1 MIWPIDGTV
10 STPPTAPK
18 KNPDLEVKD
27 AAIIFDA
34 VWGALQTERGREN
47 MRFPKEIILLGGAP
61 GSGKG
66 TNTAYI
72 CKVRDITA
80 PPIVV
85 SSLLNT
91 PAMQALKAEG
101 HMVGDREVVDILFRE
116 MLDPVYREGV
126 VLDGF
131 PRTKVQ
137 VECIKMLYDKMV
149 SLRRAFQDTPLKVHF
164 KQPIYHIMVLF
175 VDEAESIARQLKRGR
190 EIIAHNEDVKRSG
203 AGELLEERPTDTNED
218 LARNR
223 YRTFKE
229 KTYDALVSL
238 KQIFYYHFI
247 NAQLPLK
254 EVQREILKELEYQS
268 SLELDPRTYDV
279 LRNLPEA
286 AQIVKHARRDLVYRI
301 DRYRLEH
308 PNLFQEVVELIEGKI
323 MPIVQP
329 HAISGRAHVNSE
341 DDLLEDPKALA
352 MLIDI
357 FSERGFYASVDI
369 HRVEIP
375 DRFDLETGHITCRE
389 KKVFRIMVRFKGS
402 EIRRG

>member
-1 MIWPIDGTV
+1 M
-10 STPPTAPK
+10 SAELNKPK
-18 KNPDLEVKD
+18 KSHDLEVKD
-27 AAIIFDA
+27 AQMIFNS
-34 VWGALQTERGREN
+34 VWDALQTERGREN

-66 TNTAYI
+66 TNTKYI
-72 CKVRDITA
+72 CKVRDIQA

-85 SSLLNT
+85 SSLLDS
-91 PAMQALKAEG
+91 PRMEELKAGG
-101 HMVGDREVVDILFRE
+101 HMVGDREVVDILFRKI
-116 MLDPVYREGV
+116 LDPVYREGV

-149 SLRRAFQDTPLKVHF
+149 SLRRAYQDSEYKVHF

-190 EIIAHNEDVKRSG
+190 EIIAHNEEVKRTG
-203 AGELLEERPTDTNED
+203 TGELLEERPTDTNEQ

-247 NAQLPLK
+247 NAQLPLQ
-254 EVQREILKELEYQS
+254 EVQEKIFKELEYQS
-268 SLELDPRTYDV
+268 SLELDPRTYDA

-286 AQIVKHARRDLVYRI
+286 GEIVKHARRDLVYRI

-308 PNLFQEVVELIEGKI
+308 PNLFHEVVTFIEEKI
-323 MPIVQP
+323 IPIVTP
-329 HAISGRAHVNSE
+329 HAISGVAHINSE
-341 DDLLEDPKALA
+341 DSLLDDSRALS

-357 FSERGFYASVDI
+357 FSERGFHASVDL

-375 DRFDLETGHITCRE
+375 DFFDLQTGHITCKE
-389 KKVFRIMVRFKGS
+389 KKVYRITIRFKGS

>member
-1 MIWPIDGTV
+1 MSAPE
-10 STPPTAPK
+10 PAPK

-27 AAIIFDA
+27 AHLIFNS
-34 VWGALQTERGREN
+34 VWDSLEAERGKEN

-66 TNTAYI
+66 TNTDYI
-72 CKVRDITA
+72 RKVRDIVA

-85 SSLLNT
+85 SSLLDT
-91 PAMQALKAEG
+91 PQMQALKAEG

-116 MLDPVYREGV
+116 MLDPQYREGV

-190 EIIAHNEDVKRSG
+190 EIIAHNEEVKRT
-203 AGELLEERPTDTNED
+203 GEGTLLEERPTDTNED

-238 KQIFYYHFI
+238 KQIFHYHFI
-247 NAQLPLK
+247 NAQLPLDA
-254 EVQREILKELEYQS
+254 VQGKILEELEYQS

-279 LRNLPEA
+279 LRNLPVA
-286 AQIVKHARRDLVYRI
+286 SQIIKHARRDLVYRI

-308 PNLFQEVVELIEGKI
+308 PELFEEVVELIEKKI
-323 MPIVQP
+323 MPIVKP
-329 HAISGRAHVNSE
+329 HAISGMAHINSE
-341 DDLLEDPKALA
+341 DSLLENPTALA
-352 MLIDI
+352 ILIDV
-357 FSERGFYASVDI
+357 FSERGFFASVDI
-369 HRVEIP
+369 HRVEVP
-375 DRFDLETGHITCRE
+375 DHFDMETGKITCRE
-389 KKVFRIMVRFKGS
+389 KKVFRILVRFKGS